1 MPLVRIT
8 MALGAAA
15 ERRRAV
21 ADGVHRALVE
31 TANVPADDRFQVIEE
46 VPAENLIFSSSY
58 LGIERRGPVVF
69 VQVFLNQGRSIA
81 VKQAL
86 YARIA
91 AELAGAGLRQEDVL
105 VNLVEVPKENWS
117 FGNGLMSYPPAPG

>member
-8 MALGAAA
+8 FAQGSSAAVQ
-15 ERRRAV
+15 RAV

-31 TANVPADDRFQVIEE
+31 TANVPADDRFQVLEE
-46 VPAENLIFSSSY
+46 VPADSLIFSPSY

-69 VQVFLNQGRSIA
+69 VQVFLNQGRTVA

-91 AELAGAGLRQEDVL
+91 AELSSGAGLRKEDVL
-105 VNLVEVPKENWS
+105 VNLVEVSKENWS
-117 FGNGLMSYPPAPG
+117 FGNGLMSYPPAP